1 MKLVNRKSKIKSKD
15 KSTVVLTSFKRIN
28 PRDFS
33 LCHGNCINLNKEII
47 LCSNDGRIFVNK
59 DMKDSAYMYEFFCI
73 LTSETT
79 ETLLAY
85 KAEYEKKFP
94 EIKSFDD
101 LINVKDK
108 EANITYALALLSI
121 PIELN
126 RRKIASNRYNC
137 DIHTS

>member
-1 MKLVNRKSKIKSKD
+1 
-15 KSTVVLTSFKRIN
+15 
-28 PRDFS
+28 
-33 LCHGNCINLNKEII
+33 
-47 LCSNDGRIFVNK
+47 
-59 DMKDSAYMYEFFCI
+59 MKDSAYMYEFFCI

-101 LINVKDK
+101 LINMKDK
-108 EANITYALALLSI
+108 EAKINYALALLSI